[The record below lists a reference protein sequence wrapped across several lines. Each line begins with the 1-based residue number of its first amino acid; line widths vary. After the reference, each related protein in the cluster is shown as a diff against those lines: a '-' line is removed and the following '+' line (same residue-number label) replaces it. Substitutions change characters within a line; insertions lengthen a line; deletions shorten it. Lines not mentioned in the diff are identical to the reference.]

1 MNSTELI
8 TPAWDRRSFR
18 EMLAEVDPL
27 IGAIAGYGPPVIAL
41 GAPWLLLGLML
52 AGPFAFLVTLV
63 VVMVAAATL
72 IVALAA
78 AIVVAP
84 YLVVRRAR
92 QALSSARAPR
102 LVPVE
107 SRQVPA

>member
-8 TPAWDRRSFR
+8 TPAPDTRSFR
-18 EMLAEVDPL
+18 ELLSELDPL

-41 GAPWLLLGLML
+41 GGPWLLLGLML
-52 AGPFAFLVTLV
+52 AGPFAFLMTLV
-63 VVMVAAATL
+63 VVMVLAVAL

-78 AIVVAP
+78 AIVAAP
-84 YLVVRRAR
+84 YLLVRHAR
-92 QALSSARAPR
+92 HALDNARAPR

-107 SRQVPA
+107 SRQVAA